1 MTKYSNKDMIDK
13 VQAGDEAATGVDF
26 SAEAA
31 KAKRD
36 DAALRA
42 GVEASDAPLT
52 GPVGDSAPSTSGIE
66 KGANESRLTHL
77 DSRDDDD
84 GAL

>member
-1 MTKYSNKDMIDK
+1 MVKYSNKEHIDK
-13 VQAGDEAATGVDF
+13 QQGGDEFSTGADF
-26 SAEAA
+26 SAEAEAA
-31 KAKRD
+31 KKADR
-36 DAALRA
+36 ALKD
-42 GVEASDAPLT
+42 GVNSSDAPLT